1 MFSKILQSS
10 LLPFGRLRD
19 LPSQLGRADT
29 VIITKSPPY
38 LCAEEKRAAI
48 AANHIGEGQHIEDK
62 SPEGLYDIQ

>member
-1 MFSKILQSS
+1 MKRYILILTTLLTS
-10 LLPFGRLRD
+10 LATFA
-19 LPSQLGRADT
+19 QEQADT

-62 SPEGLYDIQ
+62 SPEGLYDIK